1 MRLPRTTDRR
11 SQCRRLTR
19 TSTWELCR
27 RTNSAGLRWPRRWF
41 SPPAEPTYTCG
52 NAPMAFGCGSVP
64 IGTPPPSSPEAPG
77 MSLGAR
83 HDRAPGL
90 SGEGQTTAAIASI
103 SSSVYL
109 QGGHATD
116 ATRLGIHDGRPG
128 GVPCDARFNAVRRG
142 RGQARQPGALST
154 TVAQAGICHPQTLS
168 ASTEALLAF
177 GDGVWPPRPD
187 RSRKARKLVTRLEG
201 RRPPS
206 RRRRCGSV
214 LAPRAFCAG
223 ERVCLH

>member
-11 SQCRRLTR
+11 SQFRRLTR
-19 TSTWELCR
+19 TPTRELCR
-27 RTNSAGLRWPRRWF
+27 RTDSAGLRWPRRWF
-41 SPPAEPTYTCG
+41 SPPAEPTYACG
-52 NAPMAFGCGSVP
+52 KAPMAFGCGSVP
-64 IGTPPPSSPEAPG
+64 IGTPPRSSPEAPG

-128 GVPCDARFNAVRRG
+128 GVPCDARFNAGRRG

-154 TVAQAGICHPQTLS
+154 TVAQGGYATPRRCRQAPRHCWHLGT
-168 ASTEALLAF
+168 AS
-177 GDGVWPPRPD
+177 GRPG
-187 RSRKARKLVTRLEG
+187 LIGLG
-201 RRPPS
+201 RRENWLPDS
-206 RRRRCGSV
+206 RVGGRPAGGGGV
-214 LAPRAFCAG
+214 AAF
-223 ERVCLH
+223 